1 MKALDHGKS
10 TVSQF
15 DMSKLEVEYDYD
27 TESEQIATSKTM
39 LKTDLC
45 DVSSGLL
52 WMIPSTSFT
61 IFRTEIADRLIL
73 AV

>member
-1 MKALDHGKS
+1 MKGLDHGKS

-45 DVSSGLL
+45 DAIEWFVMDDPLNIIHNLSN
-52 WMIPSTSFT
+52 
-61 IFRTEIADRLIL
+61 
-73 AV
+73 